1 MYKPLQGRR
10 VRVSTNVTSMTAQR
24 ALGNAS
30 KSQEAA
36 LTRLST
42 GDRIYQAAV
51 DPSGLAISEKMR
63 SHIKSM
69 KQANRNGQEAVSLFQ
84 VAEGALD
91 TVHSMA
97 IRMKELAIQ
106 AANDTVGAAERGFA
120 NQEYQALK
128 SEVVR
133 ITAATNYNGKFL
145 LNNSGNNYE
154 FQVGIF
160 NRNEERINYDLSK
173 IIGKANA
180 FGAGSTSITSK
191 LASQNAIGV
200 IDAMVNEVSSSRAQV
215 GAITSR
221 MQSAILNNMNSNEN
235 LSAAKS
241 KIRDADYAEQ
251 ASENAKA
258 SIVQSTATSI
268 LDYANNVSAG
278 AMKLVG

>member
-1 MYKPLQGRR
+1 
-10 VRVSTNVTSMTAQR
+10 MTAQR